1 MRNKKGFTIIEVA
14 LVLAIA
20 GLIFLMVFVAV
31 PSLRTQQRDTKRR
44 EDVVK
49 VVKLITD
56 YQSNHRGALP
66 ERKATINNKGE
77 DDTTRYESIRCGDDE
92 NDDDWDT
99 LYCEYLGDEFTD
111 PDGSE
116 YRLQVGYCQANG
128 SAIPDV
134 DCVMKSASYTFKDGT
149 SIYVKNPSDPETTF
163 PNEHM
168 MTILI
173 GATCEGEKA
182 VGTSNPRKVAI
193 LYKLEGAGTYC
204 ANS

>member
-49 VVKLITD
+49 MVKLITD

-111 PDGSE
+111 PDGSG

-149 SIYVKNPSDPETTF
+149 SIYVKNPSNPETTF